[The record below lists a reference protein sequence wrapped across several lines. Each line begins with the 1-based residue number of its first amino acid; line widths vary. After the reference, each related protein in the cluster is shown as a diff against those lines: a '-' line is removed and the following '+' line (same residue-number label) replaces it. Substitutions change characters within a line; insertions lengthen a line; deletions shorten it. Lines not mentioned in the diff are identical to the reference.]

1 MIGQWWFLAPTFALM
16 LVALVLP
23 GVFWTRAGTRSALV
37 AVGAAP
43 AFTFG
48 VVTALSVVYSR
59 ASIRWEAATVLPVL
73 GMCAL
78 LGALTWFGLH
88 VRRASGGA
96 WRPGMPLV
104 EAIGTRAPLGAVQRA
119 VRGAT
124 WGAVALGF
132 ALAALPMLAGADP
145 ADPVQQWD
153 STFHMNGVHAI
164 VLGGDA
170 SPFGGLHELYG
181 GREVYYP
188 TGWHAF
194 VALFATPQT
203 VVPASNVSSLVLM
216 AVWVTGVAALVS
228 VLTSSR
234 TAVLAAPVVAGL
246 MPNMPA
252 DALTMYNQWPNATG
266 TALLPGLMGLAVL
279 VGRRFAD
286 DWGSRPSAR
295 ALARRAGQT
304 VFLMVGAL
312 GLIGAHP
319 SAVFSLLA
327 LLAAPLLAVLVGLAR
342 SCDWR
347 EPRGRA
353 TGVAWSLV
361 AAAVVVVPLIVLATP
376 KIRAMGKYP
385 RQGVSWGEGLAHM
398 FVPFPPFAQTMGM
411 TWWTIVQFVLLVA
424 GLVVIAGLA
433 RLAVPGREDTV
444 PASPGG
450 GRMPVWPL
458 ASYLVA
464 GSLTALAYS
473 PSSQLR
479 TFLLAPWY
487 MDSRRI
493 MGLQSLML
501 SVLIAVGFAW
511 TAELA
516 RGAVARFSGQ
526 GADSG
531 TGQDDGAPTEDRPP
545 LPVGPHDGA
554 PAEGRLPAR
563 AQDPGPST
571 GGAPSGRP
579 APARAGADQ
588 DEDGSADEDGEA
600 ALLPGLPQWTVAA
613 VLAAAALVV
622 SGFGAFDARA
632 WAVDYVYD
640 SDHLGKP
647 GMATTGELAMLR
659 RMRSTTPEDALVV
672 GDPISGEAYVE
683 LLGGRKAVFP
693 QLSAVNQDGDSQN
706 VLTKHFNEI
715 HTNPQVCE
723 VVRKLGIT
731 HYYQEQDGQYYNF
744 ARSSRF
750 PGLYNVDTSTGF
762 ELIDRGDT
770 AALYRI
776 TACGDVAPGGG
787 RDAFK

>member
-1 MIGQWWFLAPTFALM
+1 MIGQWWFLAPTFLLM

-48 VVTALSVVYSR
+48 VVTALSVLYSR

-88 VRRASGGA
+88 VRRASRGA
-96 WRPGMPLV
+96 WRPGMPLA
-104 EAIGTRAPLGAVQRA
+104 EAIGTRSPLGAVQRT

-124 WGAVALGF
+124 WGAVALGS

-164 VLGGDA
+164 LMGGDA

-216 AVWVTGVAALVS
+216 AVWVTGAAALVS

-234 TAVLAAPVVAGL
+234 TAILAAPVVAGL

-279 VGRRFAD
+279 VGRRFSD
-286 DWGSRPSAR
+286 DWRSRPPAR

-327 LLAAPLLAVLVGLAR
+327 LLAAPLLAALVGLAR
-342 SCDWR
+342 SCDWQDA
-347 EPRGRA
+347 RGRA
-353 TGVAWSLV
+353 RGIAWSLV
-361 AAAVVVVPLIVLATP
+361 AAAVVVVPLVVLASP

-511 TAELA
+511 IAELA

-531 TGQDDGAPTEDRPP
+531 AGQEGDGR
-545 LPVGPHDGA
+545 
-554 PAEGRLPAR
+554 
-563 AQDPGPST
+563 
-571 GGAPSGRP
+571 
-579 APARAGADQ
+579 GADH
-588 DEDGSADEDGEA
+588 GTADEDEEA
-600 ALLPGLPQWTVAA
+600 ALLPGLPQSTVAA
-613 VLAAAALVV
+613 VLAVAALVV

-672 GDPISGEAYVE
+672 GDPIAGEAYVE

-762 ELIDRGDT
+762 ELVDRGDT
-770 AALYRI
+770 AVLYRI
-776 TACGDVAPGGG
+776 TACGDVEPGGG
-787 RDAFK
+787 PDAFK

>member
-1 MIGQWWFLAPTFALM
+1 MIGQWWFLAPTFLLM

-48 VVTALSVVYSR
+48 VVTALSVLYSR

-96 WRPGMPLV
+96 WRPGMPLA
-104 EAIGTRAPLGAVQRA
+104 EAIGTRSPLGAVQRT

-124 WGAVALGF
+124 WGAVALGS

-145 ADPVQQWD
+145 ANPVQQWD

-164 VLGGDA
+164 LMGGDA

-216 AVWVTGVAALVS
+216 AVWVTGAAALVS

-234 TAVLAAPVVAGL
+234 TAILAAPVVAGL

-279 VGRRFAD
+279 VGRRFSD
-286 DWGSRPSAR
+286 DWRSRPPAR

-327 LLAAPLLAVLVGLAR
+327 LLAAPLLAALVGLAR
-342 SCDWR
+342 SCDWQDA
-347 EPRGRA
+347 RGRA
-353 TGVAWSLV
+353 RGIAWSLV
-361 AAAVVVVPLIVLATP
+361 AAAVVVVPLVVLASP

-511 TAELA
+511 IAELA

-526 GADSG
+526 GAGS
-531 TGQDDGAPTEDRPP
+531 
-545 LPVGPHDGA
+545 
-554 PAEGRLPAR
+554 
-563 AQDPGPST
+563 
-571 GGAPSGRP
+571 
-579 APARAGADQ
+579 GADQ
-588 DEDGSADEDGEA
+588 EEDGRGADRSTADEDEEA

-613 VLAAAALVV
+613 VLAVAALVV

-672 GDPISGEAYVE
+672 GDPIAGEAYVE

-762 ELIDRGDT
+762 ELVDRGDT
-770 AALYRI
+770 AVLYRI
-776 TACGDVAPGGG
+776 TACGDVEPGGG
-787 RDAFK
+787 PDAFK

>member
-48 VVTALSVVYSR
+48 VVTALSVLYSR

-96 WRPGMPLV
+96 WRPGVPLA
-104 EAIGTRAPLGAVQRA
+104 EAIGTRVPLGAVQRA

-164 VLGGDA
+164 LLGGDA

-203 VVPASNVSSLVLM
+203 VVPASNVSSLALM
-216 AVWVTGVAALVS
+216 AVWVTGAAALVS

-286 DWGSRPSAR
+286 DWRSRPPGR

-327 LLAAPLLAVLVGLAR
+327 LLAAPLMAALVGLAR
-342 SCDWR
+342 SCDWQGV
-347 EPRGRA
+347 RGRA
-353 TGVAWSLV
+353 AGIAWSLV
-361 AAAVVVVPLIVLATP
+361 AAAVVVVPLVVLASP

-385 RQGVSWGEGLAHM
+385 RQGVSWSEGLAHM

-424 GLVVIAGLA
+424 GLVVVAGLA

-450 GRMPVWPL
+450 GRMPVWPF

-464 GSLTALAYS
+464 GCLTALAYS

-479 TFLLAPWY
+479 MFLLAPWY

-493 MGLQSLML
+493 MGLQSLMV
-501 SVLIAVGFAW
+501 SVLIAGGFAW
-511 TAELA
+511 IAELA
-516 RGAVARFSGQ
+516 RGAVARFSDQ
-526 GADSG
+526 AADS
-531 TGQDDGAPTEDRPP
+531 
-545 LPVGPHDGA
+545 
-554 PAEGRLPAR
+554 
-563 AQDPGPST
+563 
-571 GGAPSGRP
+571 
-579 APARAGADQ
+579 GADQ
-588 DEDGSADEDGEA
+588 DGDGSAEEDEEA
-600 ALLPGLPQWTVAA
+600 ALLPGLPRWTVVA
-613 VLAAAALVV
+613 VLAVAALVV

-672 GDPISGEAYVE
+672 GDPIAGEAYVE

-770 AALYRI
+770 AVLYRI
-776 TACGDVAPGGG
+776 TACGDVEPGGG
-787 RDAFK
+787 PDAFK

>member
-48 VVTALSVVYSR
+48 VVTALSVLYSR

-96 WRPGMPLV
+96 WRPGMPLA
-104 EAIGTRAPLGAVQRA
+104 EAIGTRSPLGAVQRA

-164 VLGGDA
+164 LMGGDA

-216 AVWVTGVAALVS
+216 AVWVTGAAALVS

-234 TAVLAAPVVAGL
+234 TAILAAPVVAGL

-286 DWGSRPSAR
+286 DWHSRPPGR

-327 LLAAPLLAVLVGLAR
+327 LLAAPLLAALVGLAR
-342 SCDWR
+342 SCDWQDA
-347 EPRGRA
+347 RGRA
-353 TGVAWSLV
+353 RGIAWSLV
-361 AAAVVVVPLIVLATP
+361 AAAVVVVPLVVLASP

-398 FVPFPPFAQTMGM
+398 FVPFPPFVQTMGM

-433 RLAVPGREDTV
+433 RLGAPGRADAV

-450 GRMPVWPL
+450 GRIPVWPL

-511 TAELA
+511 IAELA
-516 RGAVARFSGQ
+516 RGAVARFSDQ
-526 GADSG
+526 AADS
-531 TGQDDGAPTEDRPP
+531 
-545 LPVGPHDGA
+545 
-554 PAEGRLPAR
+554 
-563 AQDPGPST
+563 
-571 GGAPSGRP
+571 
-579 APARAGADQ
+579 GADQ
-588 DEDGSADEDGEA
+588 DGDGSAEEDEEA
-600 ALLPGLPQWTVAA
+600 ALLPGLPRWTVVA
-613 VLAAAALVV
+613 VLAVAALVV

-762 ELIDRGDT
+762 ELVDRGDT
-770 AALYRI
+770 AVLYRI

-787 RDAFK
+787 PDAFK

>member
-1 MIGQWWFLAPTFALM
+1 MIGQWWFLAPTFLLM

-48 VVTALSVVYSR
+48 VVTALSVLYSR

-96 WRPGMPLV
+96 WRPGMPLAEV
-104 EAIGTRAPLGAVQRA
+104 IGTRSPLGAVQRT

-124 WGAVALGF
+124 WGAVALGS

-164 VLGGDA
+164 LMGGDA

-216 AVWVTGVAALVS
+216 AVWVTGAAALVS

-234 TAVLAAPVVAGL
+234 TAILAAPVVAGL

-279 VGRRFAD
+279 VGRRFSD
-286 DWGSRPSAR
+286 DWRSRPPAR

-327 LLAAPLLAVLVGLAR
+327 LLAAPLLAALVGLAR
-342 SCDWR
+342 SCDWQDA
-347 EPRGRA
+347 RGRA
-353 TGVAWSLV
+353 RGIAWSLV
-361 AAAVVVVPLIVLATP
+361 AAAVVVVPLVVLASP

-433 RLAVPGREDTV
+433 RLAVPGHEDTV

-464 GSLTALAYS
+464 GFLTALAYS

-479 TFLLAPWY
+479 MFLLAPWY

-511 TAELA
+511 IAELA

-531 TGQDDGAPTEDRPP
+531 AGQ
-545 LPVGPHDGA
+545 
-554 PAEGRLPAR
+554 EGEER
-563 AQDPGPST
+563 
-571 GGAPSGRP
+571 
-579 APARAGADQ
+579 GADH
-588 DEDGSADEDGEA
+588 GTADEDEEA

-613 VLAAAALVV
+613 VLAVAALVV

-672 GDPISGEAYVE
+672 GDPIAGEAYVE

-762 ELIDRGDT
+762 ELVDRGDT
-770 AALYRI
+770 AVLYRI
-776 TACGDVAPGGG
+776 TACGDVEPGGG
-787 RDAFK
+787 PDAFK

>member
-48 VVTALSVVYSR
+48 VVTVLSVLYSR

-96 WRPGMPLV
+96 WWPGMPLA
-104 EAIGTRAPLGAVQRA
+104 EAIGTRVPLGAVQRA

-164 VLGGDA
+164 LLGGDA

-203 VVPASNVSSLVLM
+203 VVPASNVSSLALM
-216 AVWVTGVAALVS
+216 AVWVTGAAALVS

-286 DWGSRPSAR
+286 DWRSRPPGR

-327 LLAAPLLAVLVGLAR
+327 LLAAPLMAALVGLAR
-342 SCDWR
+342 SCDWQGV
-347 EPRGRA
+347 RGRA
-353 TGVAWSLV
+353 AGIAWSLV
-361 AAAVVVVPLIVLATP
+361 AAAVVVVPLVVLASP

-385 RQGVSWGEGLAHM
+385 RQGVSWSEGLAHM

-411 TWWTIVQFVLLVA
+411 TWWTIVQFVFLVA
-424 GLVVIAGLA
+424 GLVVVAGLA
-433 RLAVPGREDTV
+433 RLAVPGRENTV

-450 GRMPVWPL
+450 GRMPVWPF

-464 GSLTALAYS
+464 GCLTALAYS

-479 TFLLAPWY
+479 MFLLAPWY

-493 MGLQSLML
+493 MGLQSLMV

-511 TAELA
+511 IAELA
-516 RGAVARFSGQ
+516 RGAVARFSSQ
-526 GADSG
+526 AADSG
-531 TGQDDGAPTEDRPP
+531 ANQDGRALAEGRPSASAAPQGGAPAGLPAPAPDSAPAVGGAPT
-545 LPVGPHDGA
+545 G
-554 PAEGRLPAR
+554 LPA
-563 AQDPGPST
+563 ST
-571 GGAPSGRP
+571 L
-579 APARAGADQ
+579 AGADQ
-588 DEDGSADEDGEA
+588 DGDGSADEDEEA
-600 ALLPGLPQWTVAA
+600 ALLAGLPRWTVAA
-613 VLAAAALVV
+613 VLAVAALVV

-672 GDPISGEAYVE
+672 GDPIAGEAYVE

-770 AALYRI
+770 AVLYRI

-787 RDAFK
+787 PDAFK

>member
-48 VVTALSVVYSR
+48 VVTVLSVLYSR

-96 WRPGMPLV
+96 WRPGMPLA
-104 EAIGTRAPLGAVQRA
+104 EAIGTRVPLGAVQRA

-164 VLGGDA
+164 LMGGDA

-216 AVWVTGVAALVS
+216 AVWVTGAAALVS

-234 TAVLAAPVVAGL
+234 TAILAAPVVAGL

-266 TALLPGLMGLAVL
+266 TALLPGLMGLVVL

-286 DWGSRPSAR
+286 DWRSRPPGR

-327 LLAAPLLAVLVGLAR
+327 LLAAPLLAALVGLAR
-342 SCDWR
+342 SCDWQDA
-347 EPRGRA
+347 RGRA
-353 TGVAWSLV
+353 RGIAWSLV
-361 AAAVVVVPLIVLATP
+361 AAAVVVVPLVVLASP

-444 PASPGG
+444 PAAPGG

-511 TAELA
+511 IAELA

-531 TGQDDGAPTEDRPP
+531 ADQEGDGR
-545 LPVGPHDGA
+545 
-554 PAEGRLPAR
+554 
-563 AQDPGPST
+563 
-571 GGAPSGRP
+571 
-579 APARAGADQ
+579 GADH
-588 DEDGSADEDGEA
+588 GTADEDEEA

-613 VLAAAALVV
+613 VLAVAALVV

-672 GDPISGEAYVE
+672 GDPIAGEAYVE

-762 ELIDRGDT
+762 ELVDRGDT
-770 AALYRI
+770 AVLYRI
-776 TACGDVAPGGG
+776 TACGDVEPGGG
-787 RDAFK
+787 PDAFK

>member
-1 MIGQWWFLAPTFALM
+1 MIGQWWFLAPTFLLM

-48 VVTALSVVYSR
+48 VVTALSVLYSR

-96 WRPGMPLV
+96 WRPGMPLA
-104 EAIGTRAPLGAVQRA
+104 EAIGTRSPLGAVQRT

-124 WGAVALGF
+124 WGAVALGS

-164 VLGGDA
+164 LMGGDA

-216 AVWVTGVAALVS
+216 AVWVTGAAALVS

-234 TAVLAAPVVAGL
+234 TAILAAPVVAGL

-279 VGRRFAD
+279 VGRRFSD
-286 DWGSRPSAR
+286 DWRSRPPAR

-327 LLAAPLLAVLVGLAR
+327 LLAAPLLAALVGLAR
-342 SCDWR
+342 SCDWQDA
-347 EPRGRA
+347 RGRA
-353 TGVAWSLV
+353 RGIAWSLV
-361 AAAVVVVPLIVLATP
+361 AAAVVVVPLVVLASP

-479 TFLLAPWY
+479 MFLLAPWY

-511 TAELA
+511 IAELA

-531 TGQDDGAPTEDRPP
+531 AGQ
-545 LPVGPHDGA
+545 
-554 PAEGRLPAR
+554 EGEER
-563 AQDPGPST
+563 
-571 GGAPSGRP
+571 
-579 APARAGADQ
+579 GADH
-588 DEDGSADEDGEA
+588 GTADEDEEA

-613 VLAAAALVV
+613 VLAVAALVV

-672 GDPISGEAYVE
+672 GDPIAGEAYVE

-762 ELIDRGDT
+762 ELVDRGDT
-770 AALYRI
+770 AVLYRI
-776 TACGDVAPGGG
+776 TACGDVEPGGG
-787 RDAFK
+787 PDAFK

>member
-48 VVTALSVVYSR
+48 VVTVLSVLYSR

-96 WRPGMPLV
+96 WRPGMPLA
-104 EAIGTRAPLGAVQRA
+104 EAIGTRVPLGAVQRA

-164 VLGGDA
+164 LLGGDA

-203 VVPASNVSSLVLM
+203 VVPASNVSSLALM
-216 AVWVTGVAALVS
+216 AVWVTGAAALVS

-286 DWGSRPSAR
+286 DWRSRPPGR

-327 LLAAPLLAVLVGLAR
+327 LLAAPLMAALVGLAR
-342 SCDWR
+342 SCDWQGV
-347 EPRGRA
+347 RGRA
-353 TGVAWSLV
+353 AGIAWSLV
-361 AAAVVVVPLIVLATP
+361 AAAVVVVPLVVLASP

-385 RQGVSWGEGLAHM
+385 RQGVSWSEGLAHM

-411 TWWTIVQFVLLVA
+411 TWWTIVQFVFLVA
-424 GLVVIAGLA
+424 GLVVVAGLA

-450 GRMPVWPL
+450 GRMPVWPF

-464 GSLTALAYS
+464 GCLTALAYS

-479 TFLLAPWY
+479 MFLLAPWY

-493 MGLQSLML
+493 MGLQSLMV

-511 TAELA
+511 IAELA
-516 RGAVARFSGQ
+516 RGAVARFSSQ
-526 GADSG
+526 AADSG
-531 TGQDDGAPTEDRPP
+531 ADQDGRALAEGRPSASAAPQGGAPAGLPAPAPDSAPAVGGAPT
-545 LPVGPHDGA
+545 G
-554 PAEGRLPAR
+554 LPA
-563 AQDPGPST
+563 ST
-571 GGAPSGRP
+571 L
-579 APARAGADQ
+579 AGADQ
-588 DEDGSADEDGEA
+588 DGDGSADEDEEA
-600 ALLPGLPQWTVAA
+600 ALLAGLPRWTVAA
-613 VLAAAALVV
+613 VLAVAALVV

-672 GDPISGEAYVE
+672 GDPIAGEAYVE

-762 ELIDRGDT
+762 ELIDRGD
-770 AALYRI
+770 AAVLYRI

-787 RDAFK
+787 PDAFK

>member
-1 MIGQWWFLAPTFALM
+1 MIGQWWFLAPTFLLM

-48 VVTALSVVYSR
+48 VVTALSVLYSR

-96 WRPGMPLV
+96 WRPGMPLA
-104 EAIGTRAPLGAVQRA
+104 EAIGTRSPLGAVQRT

-124 WGAVALGF
+124 WGAVALGS

-145 ADPVQQWD
+145 ANPVQQWD

-164 VLGGDA
+164 LMGGDA

-216 AVWVTGVAALVS
+216 AVWVTGAAALVS

-234 TAVLAAPVVAGL
+234 TAILAAPVVAGL

-279 VGRRFAD
+279 VGRRFSD
-286 DWGSRPSAR
+286 DWRSRPPAR

-327 LLAAPLLAVLVGLAR
+327 LLAAPLLAALVGLAR
-342 SCDWR
+342 SCDWQDA
-347 EPRGRA
+347 RGRA
-353 TGVAWSLV
+353 RGIAWSLV
-361 AAAVVVVPLIVLATP
+361 AAAVVVVPLVVLASP

-479 TFLLAPWY
+479 MFLLAPWY

-511 TAELA
+511 IAELA

-531 TGQDDGAPTEDRPP
+531 AGQ
-545 LPVGPHDGA
+545 
-554 PAEGRLPAR
+554 EGEER
-563 AQDPGPST
+563 
-571 GGAPSGRP
+571 
-579 APARAGADQ
+579 GADH
-588 DEDGSADEDGEA
+588 GTADEDEEA

-613 VLAAAALVV
+613 VLAVAALVV

-672 GDPISGEAYVE
+672 GDPIAGEAYVE

-762 ELIDRGDT
+762 ELVDRGDT
-770 AALYRI
+770 AVLYRI
-776 TACGDVAPGGG
+776 TACGDVEPGGG
-787 RDAFK
+787 PDAFK

>member
-1 MIGQWWFLAPTFALM
+1 MIGQWWFLAPTFLLM

-48 VVTALSVVYSR
+48 VVTALSVLYSR

-96 WRPGMPLV
+96 WRPGMPLA
-104 EAIGTRAPLGAVQRA
+104 EAIGTRSPLGAVQRT

-124 WGAVALGF
+124 WGAVALGS

-164 VLGGDA
+164 LMGGDA

-216 AVWVTGVAALVS
+216 AVWVTGAAALVS

-234 TAVLAAPVVAGL
+234 TAILAAPVVAGL

-279 VGRRFAD
+279 VGRRFSD
-286 DWGSRPSAR
+286 DWRSRPPAR

-327 LLAAPLLAVLVGLAR
+327 LLAAPLLAALVGLAR
-342 SCDWR
+342 SCDWQDA
-347 EPRGRA
+347 RGRA
-353 TGVAWSLV
+353 RGIAWSLV
-361 AAAVVVVPLIVLATP
+361 AAAVVVVPLVVLASP

-479 TFLLAPWY
+479 MFLLAPWY

-511 TAELA
+511 IAELA

-531 TGQDDGAPTEDRPP
+531 AGQEEDGR
-545 LPVGPHDGA
+545 
-554 PAEGRLPAR
+554 
-563 AQDPGPST
+563 
-571 GGAPSGRP
+571 
-579 APARAGADQ
+579 GADH
-588 DEDGSADEDGEA
+588 GTADEDEEA

-613 VLAAAALVV
+613 VLAVAALVV

-659 RMRSTTPEDALVV
+659 RMRSTIPEDALVV
-672 GDPISGEAYVE
+672 GDPIAGEAYVE

-762 ELIDRGDT
+762 ELVDRGDT
-770 AALYRI
+770 AVLYRI
-776 TACGDVAPGGG
+776 TACGDVEPGGG
-787 RDAFK
+787 PDAFK

>member
-1 MIGQWWFLAPTFALM
+1 MIGQWWFLAPTFLLM

-48 VVTALSVVYSR
+48 VVTALSVLYSR

-96 WRPGMPLV
+96 WRPGMPLA
-104 EAIGTRAPLGAVQRA
+104 EAIGTRSPLGAVQRT

-124 WGAVALGF
+124 WGAVALGS

-164 VLGGDA
+164 LMGGDA

-216 AVWVTGVAALVS
+216 AVWVTGAAALVS

-234 TAVLAAPVVAGL
+234 TAILAAPVVAGL

-279 VGRRFAD
+279 VGRRFSD
-286 DWGSRPSAR
+286 DWRSRPPAR
-295 ALARRAGQT
+295 ALARRAGQA

-327 LLAAPLLAVLVGLAR
+327 LLAAPLLAALVGLAR
-342 SCDWR
+342 SCDWQDA
-347 EPRGRA
+347 RGRA
-353 TGVAWSLV
+353 RGIAWSLV
-361 AAAVVVVPLIVLATP
+361 AAAVVVVPLVVLASP

-473 PSSQLR
+473 SSSQLR

-511 TAELA
+511 IAELA

-531 TGQDDGAPTEDRPP
+531 ADQEGDGR
-545 LPVGPHDGA
+545 
-554 PAEGRLPAR
+554 
-563 AQDPGPST
+563 
-571 GGAPSGRP
+571 
-579 APARAGADQ
+579 GADH
-588 DEDGSADEDGEA
+588 GTADEDEEA

-613 VLAAAALVV
+613 VLAVAALVV

-672 GDPISGEAYVE
+672 GDPIAGEAYVE

-762 ELIDRGDT
+762 ELVDRGDT
-770 AALYRI
+770 AVLYRI
-776 TACGDVAPGGG
+776 TACGDVEPGGG
-787 RDAFK
+787 PDAFK